1 MTSNYLQIQK
11 GLECLKKLDSTIP
24 EGYRE
29 EFREIAPIFVEPYC
43 RFMQQLK
50 GPAYTPPVF
59 DHVHL
64 SAVAKRPTV
73 ADVSPHDIIDM
84 TQPSQ
89 QTTQVPTHPTV
100 PASQA
105 TSSRPEKMDVRRPG
119 EQKWLISKKLS
130 EEKMAAIRRDWGWV
144 RGQPV
149 GLRGGIKHD
158 LMFNLAENSM
168 QSLAPGAWIDDRIIY
183 GYMVLFHLWCRST
196 FKLCCLYLFCK

>member
-29 EFREIAPIFVEPYC
+29 EFREIAPIFVEPYSC
-43 RFMQQLK
+43 FMQQVK

-59 DHVHL
+59 EHVHL
-64 SAVAKRPTV
+64 SAIAKRPTV
-73 ADVSPHDIIDM
+73 ADVFPHDIINM

-89 QTTQVPTHPTV
+89 QISQTPTQATI
-100 PASQA
+100 PASHA
-105 TSSRPEKMDVRRPG
+105 TSSRPEKMDVRRPV

-130 EEKMAAIRRDWGWV
+130 EEKMATIRRDWGWG

-149 GLRGGIKHD
+149 GTRGGIKHD
-158 LMFNLAENSM
+158 LMFNLAEYSM
-168 QSLAPGAWIDDRIIY
+168 KSLAPGAWIDDRIIY
-183 GYMVLFHLWCRST
+183 RYMVLFHL
-196 FKLCCLYLFCK
+196 CC